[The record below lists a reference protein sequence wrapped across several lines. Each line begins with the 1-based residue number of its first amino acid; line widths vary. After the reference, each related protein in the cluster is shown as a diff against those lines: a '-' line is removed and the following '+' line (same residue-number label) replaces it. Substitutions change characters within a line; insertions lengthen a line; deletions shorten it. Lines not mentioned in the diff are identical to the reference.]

1 MAEGHTEPFHF
12 QLSTFNRKGTFMDL
26 ETTLSTVAATIPL
39 EVEQVIAH
47 ASSYIPED
55 VRDTIRHAAAYLPAE
70 LEFMGVAQFLLYFAA
85 ASLVL
90 GTISRV
96 VLGKRSSL
104 NHSLSAVMAVLF
116 IYTITVVIYTFKPW
130 NLDILLSPLPF
141 ATFSDHYLIIHPIT
155 DLQFTAL
162 CTELLSLVILA
173 FLINLVDI
181 LMPAGEGV
189 FSWLLLRLITV
200 LGCFGLH
207 LLVSWAFRTYLPG
220 VLVTYAPMVLLGV
233 LVAMLLSGVTSLVF
247 GLVIAITN
255 PFLGAMY
262 SFFFSSIVGKQISKA
277 MFTSGVIC
285 GILYLMD
292 HFGLV
297 VILITPAAL
306 LTYIP
311 LALVLLGLW
320 FLIGHIL

>member
-1 MAEGHTEPFHF
+1 
-12 QLSTFNRKGTFMDL
+12 MDL
-26 ETTLSTVAATIPL
+26 ETTLATIAATIPH
-39 EVEQVIAH
+39 EVQQVITH

-55 VRDTIRHAAAYLPAE
+55 LRDSIRHTASYLPTE
-70 LEFMGVAQFLLYFAA
+70 ISFMGVAQFLLFFAA

-90 GTISRV
+90 GIISRV

-104 NHSLSAVMAVLF
+104 SHSLSCVMAVLF

-130 NLDILLSPLPF
+130 NLDVLLSPLPF
-141 ATFSDHYLIIHPIT
+141 VTFSDHYLIIHPIL

-162 CTELLSLVILA
+162 CAEFLSLLILT
-173 FLINLVDI
+173 FLINLVDT
-181 LMPAGEGV
+181 LMPAGEGIV
-189 FSWLLLRLITV
+189 SWLLLRLMTV

-207 LLVSWAFRTYLPG
+207 LAVSWAFRTYLPDA
-220 VLVTYAPMVLLGV
+220 LVTYAPTILLMVLV
-233 LVAMLLSGVTSLVF
+233 VLLSSGVVSLLL
-247 GLVIAITN
+247 GLMIAITS

-262 SFFFSSIVGKQISKA
+262 SFFFSSLVGKQISKSI
-277 MFTSGVIC
+277 FTSAVVC
-285 GILYLMD
+285 GILWLME
-292 HFGLV
+292 HFDLI

-320 FLIGHIL
+320 FLIGRLL

>member
-1 MAEGHTEPFHF
+1 
-12 QLSTFNRKGTFMDL
+12 MDL
-26 ETTLSTVAATIPL
+26 ETTLSTIAATIPHEL
-39 EVEQVIAH
+39 DKVISQ
-47 ASSYIPED
+47 ASTYIPD
-55 VRDTIRHAAAYLPAE
+55 DLKDSIRHAASYLPTE
-70 LEFMGVAQFLLYFAA
+70 INFMTVAQFMLYFAA

-104 NHSLSAVMAVLF
+104 NHSLSSVMAVLF
-116 IYTITVVIYTFKPW
+116 IYTVTVVLYTFKPW

-162 CTELLSLVILA
+162 CTELLSLVILT
-173 FLINLVDI
+173 FLINLVDTLI
-181 LMPAGEGV
+181 PQGENI

-200 LGCFGLH
+200 LGSFGLH
-207 LLVSWAFRTYLPG
+207 LVVSWAFRTYLPQA
-220 VLVTYAPMVLLGV
+220 LATYAPTILLCI
-233 LVAMLLSGVTSLVF
+233 LVILLLSGVVSLIF
-247 GLVIAITN
+247 GLIIAITS

-262 SFFFSSIVGKQISKA
+262 SFFFSNIVGKQISKA
-277 MFTSGVIC
+277 IFTSGVFC
-285 GILYLMD
+285 FILYLMERF
-292 HFGLV
+292 HLV

-311 LALVLLGLW
+311 LALVLLLLW